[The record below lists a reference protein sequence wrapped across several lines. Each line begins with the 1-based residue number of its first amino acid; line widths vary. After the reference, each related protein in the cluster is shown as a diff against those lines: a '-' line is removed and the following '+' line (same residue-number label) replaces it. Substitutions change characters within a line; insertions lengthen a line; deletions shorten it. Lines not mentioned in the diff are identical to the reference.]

1 MFHIEDFPTNKD
13 EAVVY
18 IQEARELVEELAK
31 MIDRLEETGFTAEVE
46 PLFAVISEIEEQ
58 IQLAEE
64 TYLCTQ

>member
-31 MIDRLEETGFTAEVE
+31 TIDRLEETGFVTEVDS
-46 PLFAVISEIEEQ
+46 LFAVISEIEEQ
-58 IQLAEE
+58 ILLAEE
-64 TYLCTQ
+64 TYL